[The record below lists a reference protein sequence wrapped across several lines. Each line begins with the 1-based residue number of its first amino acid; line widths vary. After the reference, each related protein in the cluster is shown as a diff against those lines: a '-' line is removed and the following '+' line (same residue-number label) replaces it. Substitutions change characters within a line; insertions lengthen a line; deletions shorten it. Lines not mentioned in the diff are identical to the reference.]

1 VNSGI
6 AGFLA
11 EHHRASRIP
20 RDALTASIPVTEE
33 KPAHGD
39 AARAQSAR
47 SRAMASP
54 AVPQRAAGARIVRAA
69 VRPPRAAHAVLQIRR
84 LVGAF
89 QEMHV
94 LLELRL

>member
-39 AARAQSAR
+39 AAVAP
-47 SRAMASP
+47 P